1 MTEGGQE
8 EAVVHIYFLR
18 HSESCSNVLGSA
30 ASAVLDYEDPE
41 LTMRGHAM
49 AAERAEEFFRR
60 EAASF
65 GGGARHGEIYIC
77 STPLLRA
84 QQTAQHFAGGGW
96 VDYDEIIVLPY
107 IKNAE
112 LSTSDRARLAVSAEG
127 PARLNYD
134 LVPAAGR
141 RPADVK
147 EFFAWLG
154 GQMKAGH
161 TRLLYVL
168 HKGFLRQLTG
178 WLLGEGR
185 AIEYGNLDG
194 VEVEVRYGAGG
205 KMRGLPRI
213 VGAPIR
219 RYRPSRSVPRDTC
232 GHGDAGCRIDV
243 CRLRGSKTRKNRSR
257 K

>member
-1 MTEGGQE
+1 MTESGRE

-30 ASAVLDYEDPE
+30 ASAALNYKDPE
-41 LTMRGHAM
+41 LTARGHTM

-60 EAASF
+60 EAGRF
-65 GGGARHGEIYIC
+65 GGGSRYGDIYIC

-84 QQTAQHFAGGGW
+84 QQTAQHFAGT
-96 VDYDEIIVLPY
+96 DHDEIIVLPY

-112 LSTSDRARLAVSAEG
+112 LSESDRERMAVSAEG

-134 LVPAAGR
+134 LVPTVSAG
-141 RPADVK
+141 PADVK
-147 EFFAWLG
+147 DFFVWLG
-154 GQMKAGH
+154 AQMKAGH
-161 TRLLYVL
+161 TRLLFVL

-178 WLLGEGR
+178 WLLGAGR
-185 AIEYGNLDG
+185 EIEYGNLDG
-194 VEVEVRYGAGG
+194 VEVEVRYGVGG

-219 RYRPSRSVPRDTC
+219 RYRPSRPVPKDAC
-232 GHGDAGCRIDV
+232 DGDAGCRIDV
-243 CRLRGSKTRKNRSR
+243 CQIRRKTRKV
-257 K
+257 KK

>member
-1 MTEGGQE
+1 MGD
-8 EAVVHIYFLR
+8 AVVHIYFLR

-30 ASAVLDYEDPE
+30 ASARLNYEDPE
-41 LTMRGHAM
+41 LTTRGHAM
-49 AAERAEEFFRR
+49 AAERAEEFFRH
-60 EAASF
+60 EAARF

-107 IKNAE
+107 IKNVG
-112 LSTSDRARLAVSAEG
+112 LSKSDREG
-127 PARLNYD
+127 PARLNYN
-134 LVPAAGR
+134 LVPVGGTG
-141 RPADVK
+141 PTDVK

-161 TRLLYVL
+161 TRLLFVL

-178 WLLGEGR
+178 WLLGRE
-185 AIEYGNLDG
+185 IEYSNLDG
-194 VEVEVRYGAGG
+194 VEVVVRYDGAGR
-205 KMRGLPRI
+205 MVGLPRI
-213 VGAPIR
+213 VGQPVR
-219 RYRPSRSVPRDTC
+219 RYRPSRAVPRDAC
-232 GHGDAGCRIDV
+232 GRGGSGCRIDV
-243 CRLRGSKTRKNRSR
+243 CALRRSRGRKTRKIR